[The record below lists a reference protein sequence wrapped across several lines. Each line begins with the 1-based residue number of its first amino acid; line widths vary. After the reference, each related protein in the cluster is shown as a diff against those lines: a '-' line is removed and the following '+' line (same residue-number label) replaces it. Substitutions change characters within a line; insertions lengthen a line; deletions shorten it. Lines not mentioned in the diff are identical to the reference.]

1 MNKDPINVSKF
12 YAKFLLNQMIRL
24 LLVLIMVILLYMQKK
39 DLNVGKII
47 LNCQLILVFLMIV
60 TIMEYFYFYSF
71 LEIKI

>member
-47 LNCQLILVFLMIV
+47 LNCQLI
-60 TIMEYFYFYSF
+60 
-71 LEIKI
+71 

>member
-12 YAKFLLNQMIRL
+12 YAKFLLNQMIRR
-24 LLVLIMVILLYMQKK
+24 LLVLIMVILLYMQKI

>member
-12 YAKFLLNQMIRL
+12 YAKFLLNQMIRR

-60 TIMEYFYFYSF
+60 TNIEHFYFYSF

>member
-60 TIMEYFYFYSF
+60 TNIEHFYFYSF